1 MKRNWKKCLKSRS
14 MVWTLLFCL
23 AAGAVAGTL
32 YQSTQSKEI
41 QKQAASGKKQG
52 NAADNVAGNQQKT
65 ADSASD
71 DNAEAIF
78 AKVDTKELE
87 KQTAK
92 EAGKADSNAADL
104 KTAEDHQT
112 ENAQN
117 TEKDKQNAQNTEKDN
132 QIAQNAEQDEKNG
145 QNTEK
150 DGKAKQNTG
159 EDEKSSQKTAKK
171 DETTA
176 DTLEEAAPVSAVI
189 QAKNLDFL
197 SNSTL
202 RWPVEG
208 EVLLEFN
215 MDETIYF
222 PTLNLYQCNQAMVI
236 QAEEGTPVCAPAEG
250 VVVSIGSDEQ
260 IGNYM
265 VLDLGDGYQVQM
277 GQLKDIQVKEDEL
290 VNEGELLAY
299 VAEPTTSYSLE
310 GDNLYLS
317 LTANGE
323 PADPLDYLKY
333 E

>member
-41 QKQAASGKKQG
+41 QKQAASDKKQG
-52 NAADNVAGNQQKT
+52 NTADNAAGNQQKN
-65 ADSASD
+65 ADSSSD
-71 DNAEAIF
+71 DNAEAIS

-92 EAGKADSNAADL
+92 EAGKADSNAA
-104 KTAEDHQT
+104 EDHQM
-112 ENAQN
+112 EN
-117 TEKDKQNAQNTEKDN
+117 
-132 QIAQNAEQDEKNG
+132 AQNAEQDDQKAQNTEQDGKNG

-159 EDEKSSQKTAKK
+159 EDEKSSQKTGKK

-176 DTLEEAAPVSAVI
+176 DIVEEAAPVSAVI

-222 PTLNLYQCNQAMVI
+222 PTLNLYQCSKAMVI